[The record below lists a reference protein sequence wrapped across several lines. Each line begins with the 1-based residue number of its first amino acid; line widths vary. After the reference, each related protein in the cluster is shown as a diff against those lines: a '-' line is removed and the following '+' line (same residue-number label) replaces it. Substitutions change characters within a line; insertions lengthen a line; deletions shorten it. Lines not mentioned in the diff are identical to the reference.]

1 MKVRSYIYSME
12 KLINKADVFGTVG
25 PFNINGQKVEM
36 DYVWE
41 DEYQEAKT
49 IGFRFDGK
57 LVAIGSVAE
66 WIHETMF
73 QEVPYDELEN
83 Q

>member
-1 MKVRSYIYSME
+1 
-12 KLINKADVFGTVG
+12 
-25 PFNINGQKVEM
+25 M

-41 DEYQEAKT
+41 DKYQEAKT

-57 LVAIGSVAE
+57 LVALGSVAE

-73 QEVPYDELEN
+73 QEVPYDELMEA
-83 Q
+83 